1 MPRSCR
7 HSLRASYGENRFTFG
22 AETAY
27 TICMFQM
34 NNYVK
39 LHKNYV
45 LQVHQRKK
53 KKQPVFLNHTIVLKT
68 FF

>member
-7 HSLRASYGENRFTFG
+7 HSLHASYGENRFTFG
-22 AETAY
+22 AETAH

-34 NNYVK
+34 NNYIK

-45 LQVHQRKK
+45 LQVHQSKK
-53 KKQPVFLNHTIVLKT
+53 KKKKKRNPPSSIMLLS
-68 FF
+68 